1 MGCELQLCIK
11 HWFQPF
17 LIALATSCQLT
28 PARFRILHRQQRRTE
43 TTLSQTTCKIPSDIE
58 SSYPTTAPKLCSSE
72 VTKLEDEDQAA
83 FPDPV

>member
-11 HWFQPF
+11 HWLQPF
-17 LIALATSCQLT
+17 LIALATSCQVT

-43 TTLSQTTCKIPSDIE
+43 PTLSQTTCKIPSDIK
-58 SSYPTTAPKLCSSE
+58 SSYPTEVSE
-72 VTKLEDEDQAA
+72 VAKLEDEDQAA